1 MNSAWDKFVL
11 IGAAAVV
18 LAVSGLFA
26 FKAFS
31 FPKQFERDAIVE
43 NDAIAENDL
52 NRVKEANAI
61 VNANAQWKLP
71 MKGDPPKPLP
81 LFKSITIVEV
91 NGNLIDMMNPTS
103 ELVRPPVS
111 NQWLIEHN
119 LPFLNAAV
127 LSQDS
132 DNDGFSNI
140 EEWEVKT
147 GPKDP
152 NAHPP
157 YTGKLYVKERK
168 SKGYKLK
175 FAAKPDAERFQ
186 IIREPTAAWQRRE
199 TFIMR
204 IGEISSDQQ
213 FRIDA
218 YEEIEKE
225 INGIK
230 KDVSELKITYMPS
243 AEKQVIQKSISKII
257 PTYFGELT
265 YDLGT
270 VEPQNIKE
278 GDTFTLSNDQ
288 KNKYRLLKIEEDSA
302 KISVESDT
310 GQKKDI
316 EISKKS

>member
-11 IGAAAVV
+11 IGAGVAV

-26 FKAFS
+26 FKAIS
-31 FPKQFERDAIVE
+31 FPAQFERDAIAENNTIEE
-43 NDAIAENDL
+43 NDI

-61 VNANAQWKLP
+61 VNANATWELP

-111 NQWLIEHN
+111 NQWLIEHS

-132 DNDGFSNI
+132 DNDGFSNL
-140 EEWEVKT
+140 EEWETKT
-147 GPKDP
+147 SPKDS

-157 YTGKLYVKERK
+157 YAEKLYVLARK
-168 SKGYKLK
+168 SKGYQLK

-186 IIREPTAAWQRRE
+186 IIREPTAAWPRRE

-218 YEEIEKE
+218 YEEIEKKV
-225 INGIK
+225 NGIDR
-230 KDVSELKITYMPS
+230 DVSELKITYMPS
-243 AEKQVIQKSISKII
+243 SEKQVIQKNVAKVI
-257 PTYFGELT
+257 PTYFGELS

-270 VEPQNIKE
+270 VEPQYIKE

-302 KISVESDT
+302 KISVESET
-310 GQKKDI
+310 GEEKEI
-316 EISKKS
+316 EIRTKG